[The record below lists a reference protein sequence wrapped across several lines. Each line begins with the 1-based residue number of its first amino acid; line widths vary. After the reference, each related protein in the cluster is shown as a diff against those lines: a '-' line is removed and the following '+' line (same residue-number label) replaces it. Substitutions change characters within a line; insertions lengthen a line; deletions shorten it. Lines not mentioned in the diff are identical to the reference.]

1 MKYHAPLIEWDEVK
15 SMRRRIL
22 PTLGLLGVMAL
33 LLLCSADAAQAV
45 RDALALCAQSV
56 IPALFP
62 FFVASS
68 LFIDL
73 GCAAVLGRSLAPIMR
88 RLFGVSGAG
97 GTAFL
102 LGIIGG
108 YPVGGRTAGE
118 LYRSGQC
125 EREEC
130 ERLLAFCNNAGPSFI
145 LGIAGL
151 GCFGSVRVGAWLYL
165 IHVGAAVMV
174 GLLFRSTSRQM
185 GRPEKTETPRWADA
199 LIEAVRGG
207 AMSMVSICAF
217 VVFFLVILRLFSRF
231 TGIQHGAILGIVEMT
246 NGILRLANDR
256 RGFIWAAGLLG
267 WGGLSV
273 HCQTAAVL
281 SGSGLSLKRYFIGKA
296 LQAAISMAAAW
307 PVSLLLP

>member
-1 MKYHAPLIEWDEVK
+1 MKYHAALIEWDEVK

-45 RDALALCAQSV
+45 RDALALCVQSV

-62 FFVASS
+62 FFVVSS

-207 AMSMVSICAF
+207 AMSMVNICAF

-273 HCQTAAVL
+273 HCQTTAVL

>member
-1 MKYHAPLIEWDEVK
+1 MKYHAALIEWDEVK

-45 RDALALCAQSV
+45 RDALALCVQSV

-62 FFVASS
+62 FFVVSS

-73 GCAAVLGRSLAPIMR
+73 GCAAVLGRSLAPVMH

-118 LYRSGQC
+118 LCGSGQC

-130 ERLLAFCNNAGPSFI
+130 EPLLAFCNNAGPSFI

-199 LIEAVRGG
+199 LIQAVRGG
-207 AMSMVSICAF
+207 AMSMVNICAF

-256 RGFIWAAGLLG
+256 RGFIWASGLLG

>member
-45 RDALALCAQSV
+45 RDALVLCAQSV

-62 FFVASS
+62 FFVVSS

-73 GCAAVLGRSLAPIMR
+73 GCAAVLGRSLAPVMH

-207 AMSMVSICAF
+207 AMSMVNICAF

>member
-62 FFVASS
+62 FFVVSS

-73 GCAAVLGRSLAPIMR
+73 GCAAVLGRSLAPVMH

-165 IHVGAAVMV
+165 IHVGAAAMV

-207 AMSMVSICAF
+207 AMSMVNICAF

-231 TGIQHGAILGIVEMT
+231 AGIQHGAILGIVEMT

-307 PVSLLLP
+307 PVSPLLP

>member
-45 RDALALCAQSV
+45 RDALALCVQSV

-62 FFVASS
+62 FFVVSS

-199 LIEAVRGG
+199 LIQAVRGG
-207 AMSMVSICAF
+207 AMSMVNICAF

>member
-62 FFVASS
+62 FFVVSS

-151 GCFGSVRVGAWLYL
+151 GCFGSVIVGAWLYL

-185 GRPEKTETPRWADA
+185 GRPKKTETPRWADA
-199 LIEAVRGG
+199 LIQAVRGG
-207 AMSMVSICAF
+207 AMSMVNICAF

-273 HCQTAAVL
+273 HCQTADVL

-296 LQAAISMAAAW
+296 LQAAISMVAAW

>member
-1 MKYHAPLIEWDEVK
+1 
-15 SMRRRIL
+15 MRRRIL

-45 RDALALCAQSV
+45 RDALALCVQSV

-62 FFVASS
+62 FFVVSS

-73 GCAAVLGRSLAPIMR
+73 GCAAVLGRSLAPVMH

-207 AMSMVSICAF
+207 AMSMVNICAF

>member
-62 FFVASS
+62 FFVVSS

-73 GCAAVLGRSLAPIMR
+73 GCAAVLGRSLAPVMH

-165 IHVGAAVMV
+165 IHVGAAAMV

-185 GRPEKTETPRWADA
+185 GRPKKTETPRWADA

-207 AMSMVSICAF
+207 AMSMVNICAF

>member
-1 MKYHAPLIEWDEVK
+1 
-15 SMRRRIL
+15 MRRRIL

-45 RDALALCAQSV
+45 RDALALCVQSV

-62 FFVASS
+62 FFVVSS

-73 GCAAVLGRSLAPIMR
+73 GCAAVLGRSLAPVMH

-97 GTAFL
+97 GTSFL

-207 AMSMVSICAF
+207 AMSMVNICAF

>member
-1 MKYHAPLIEWDEVK
+1 
-15 SMRRRIL
+15 MRRRIL

-56 IPALFP
+56 VPALFP

-207 AMSMVSICAF
+207 AMSMVNICAF

>member
-1 MKYHAPLIEWDEVK
+1 MKYHAALIEWDEVK

-45 RDALALCAQSV
+45 RDALALCVQSV

-62 FFVASS
+62 FFVVSS

-73 GCAAVLGRSLAPIMR
+73 GCAAVLGRSLAPVMY

-185 GRPEKTETPRWADA
+185 GRPKKTETPRWADA
-199 LIEAVRGG
+199 LIQAVRGG
-207 AMSMVSICAF
+207 AISMVSICAF

-231 TGIQHGAILGIVEMT
+231 TGLQHGAILGIVEMT

-296 LQAAISMAAAW
+296 LQAAISMVAAW

>member
-1 MKYHAPLIEWDEVK
+1 
-15 SMRRRIL
+15 MRRRIL

-45 RDALALCAQSV
+45 RDALALCVQSV

-62 FFVASS
+62 FFVVSS
-68 LFIDL
+68 LFIAL

-199 LIEAVRGG
+199 LIQAVRGG
-207 AMSMVSICAF
+207 AMSMVNICAF

-281 SGSGLSLKRYFIGKA
+281 SGSDLSLKRYFIGKA

>member
-1 MKYHAPLIEWDEVK
+1 
-15 SMRRRIL
+15 MRRRIL

-62 FFVASS
+62 FFVVSS

-73 GCAAVLGRSLAPIMR
+73 GCAAVLGRSLAPIMH

-199 LIEAVRGG
+199 LIQAVRGG
-207 AMSMVSICAF
+207 AMSMVNICAF

>member
-1 MKYHAPLIEWDEVK
+1 MKYHAALIEWDEVK

-62 FFVASS
+62 FFVVSS

-185 GRPEKTETPRWADA
+185 GQPKKTETPRWADA
-199 LIEAVRGG
+199 LIQAVRGG
-207 AMSMVSICAF
+207 AMSMVNICAF

>member
-62 FFVASS
+62 FFVVSS

-73 GCAAVLGRSLAPIMR
+73 GCAAVLGRSLAPVMH

-199 LIEAVRGG
+199 LIQAVRGG
-207 AMSMVSICAF
+207 AMSMVNICAF
-217 VVFFLVILRLFSRF
+217 VVFFLVILRLLSRF

>member
-33 LLLCSADAAQAV
+33 LLICSADAAQTV
-45 RDALALCAQSV
+45 RDALALCVQSV

-62 FFVASS
+62 FFVVSS

-73 GCAAVLGRSLAPIMR
+73 GCAAVLGRSLAPVMH

-207 AMSMVSICAF
+207 AMSMVNICAF
-217 VVFFLVILRLFSRF
+217 VVFFLVILRLLSRF

>member
-1 MKYHAPLIEWDEVK
+1 
-15 SMRRRIL
+15 MRRRIL

-45 RDALALCAQSV
+45 RDALALCVQSV

-62 FFVASS
+62 FFVVSS

-174 GLLFRSTSRQM
+174 GLLFRSASRQM

-207 AMSMVSICAF
+207 AMSMVNICAF

-281 SGSGLSLKRYFIGKA
+281 SGSDLSLKRYFIGKA

>member
-1 MKYHAPLIEWDEVK
+1 MKYHAALIEWDEVK

-62 FFVASS
+62 FFVVSS

-73 GCAAVLGRSLAPIMR
+73 GCAAVLGRSLAPIMH

-185 GRPEKTETPRWADA
+185 GRPKKTETPRWADA
-199 LIEAVRGG
+199 LIQAVRGG
-207 AMSMVSICAF
+207 AMSMVNICAF

-281 SGSGLSLKRYFIGKA
+281 SGSSLSLKRYFIGKA

>member
-1 MKYHAPLIEWDEVK
+1 MKYHAALIEWDEVK

-45 RDALALCAQSV
+45 RDALALCVQSV

-62 FFVASS
+62 FFVVSS

-185 GRPEKTETPRWADA
+185 GRPKKTETPRWADA

-207 AMSMVSICAF
+207 AMSMVNICAF
-217 VVFFLVILRLFSRF
+217 VVFFLVILRLLSRF

-307 PVSLLLP
+307 PVSPLLP

>member
-62 FFVASS
+62 FFVVSS

-165 IHVGAAVMV
+165 IQVGAAVMV

-185 GRPEKTETPRWADA
+185 GRPGKTETPRWADA

>member
-45 RDALALCAQSV
+45 RDALALCVQSV

-62 FFVASS
+62 FFVVSS

-199 LIEAVRGG
+199 LIQAVRGG
-207 AMSMVSICAF
+207 AMSMVNICAF

-281 SGSGLSLKRYFIGKA
+281 SGSDLSLKRYFIGKA

>member
-45 RDALALCAQSV
+45 RDALALCVQSV

-62 FFVASS
+62 FFVVSS

-199 LIEAVRGG
+199 LIQAVRGG
-207 AMSMVSICAF
+207 AMSMVNICAF

-273 HCQTAAVL
+273 QCQTAAVL

>member
-1 MKYHAPLIEWDEVK
+1 MKYHAALIEWDEVK

-33 LLLCSADAAQAV
+33 LLICSADAAQAV
-45 RDALALCAQSV
+45 RDALALCVQSV

-62 FFVASS
+62 FFVVSS

-199 LIEAVRGG
+199 LIQAVRGG
-207 AMSMVSICAF
+207 AMSMVNICAF

>member
-1 MKYHAPLIEWDEVK
+1 MKYHAALIEWDEVK

-62 FFVASS
+62 FFVVSS

-207 AMSMVSICAF
+207 AMSMVNICAF

>member
-1 MKYHAPLIEWDEVK
+1 MKYHAALIEWDEVK

-62 FFVASS
+62 FFVVSS

-199 LIEAVRGG
+199 LIQAVRGG
-207 AMSMVSICAF
+207 AMSMVNICAF

>member
-1 MKYHAPLIEWDEVK
+1 
-15 SMRRRIL
+15 MRRRIL

-45 RDALALCAQSV
+45 RDALALCVQSV

-62 FFVASS
+62 FFVVSS

-73 GCAAVLGRSLAPIMR
+73 GCAAVLGRSLAPVMH

-108 YPVGGRTAGE
+108 YPVGGRTASE

-207 AMSMVSICAF
+207 AMSMVNICAF

>member
-62 FFVASS
+62 FFVVSS

-73 GCAAVLGRSLAPIMR
+73 GCAAVLGRSLAPVMH

-207 AMSMVSICAF
+207 AMSMVNICAF

>member
-1 MKYHAPLIEWDEVK
+1 
-15 SMRRRIL
+15 MRRRIL
-22 PTLGLLGVMAL
+22 LTLGLLGVMAL

-45 RDALALCAQSV
+45 RDALVLCAQSV

-62 FFVASS
+62 FFVVSS

-73 GCAAVLGRSLAPIMR
+73 GCAAVLGRSLAPVMH

-97 GTAFL
+97 ATAFL

-185 GRPEKTETPRWADA
+185 GRPKKTETPRWADA
-199 LIEAVRGG
+199 LIQAVRGG
-207 AMSMVSICAF
+207 AMSMVNICAF

>member
-1 MKYHAPLIEWDEVK
+1 
-15 SMRRRIL
+15 MRRRIL

-45 RDALALCAQSV
+45 RDALALCVQSV

-62 FFVASS
+62 FFVVSS

-207 AMSMVSICAF
+207 AMSMVNICAF

-281 SGSGLSLKRYFIGKA
+281 SGSDLSLKRYFIGKA

>member
-1 MKYHAPLIEWDEVK
+1 
-15 SMRRRIL
+15 MRRRIL

-62 FFVASS
+62 FFVVSS

-73 GCAAVLGRSLAPIMR
+73 GCAAVLGRSLAPIMH

-207 AMSMVSICAF
+207 AMSMVNICAF

>member
-1 MKYHAPLIEWDEVK
+1 
-15 SMRRRIL
+15 MRRRIL
-22 PTLGLLGVMAL
+22 PTLSLLGVMAL

-45 RDALALCAQSV
+45 RDALALCVQSV

-62 FFVASS
+62 FFVVSS

-88 RLFGVSGAG
+88 WLFGVSGAG

-207 AMSMVSICAF
+207 AMSMVNICAF

>member
-45 RDALALCAQSV
+45 RDALALCVQSV

-62 FFVASS
+62 FFVVSS

-185 GRPEKTETPRWADA
+185 GQPEKTETPRWADA
-199 LIEAVRGG
+199 LIQAVRGG
-207 AMSMVSICAF
+207 AMSMVNICAF
-217 VVFFLVILRLFSRF
+217 VVFFLVVLRLLSRF

-281 SGSGLSLKRYFIGKA
+281 SGSSLSLKRYFIGKA

>member
-45 RDALALCAQSV
+45 RDALALCVQSV

-62 FFVASS
+62 FFVVSS

-199 LIEAVRGG
+199 LIQAVRGG
-207 AMSMVSICAF
+207 AMSMVNICAF
-217 VVFFLVILRLFSRF
+217 VVFFLVIQRLFSRF

-296 LQAAISMAAAW
+296 LQAVISMAAAW

>member
-1 MKYHAPLIEWDEVK
+1 MKYHAALIEWDEVK

-45 RDALALCAQSV
+45 RDALALCVQSV

-62 FFVASS
+62 FFVVSS

-73 GCAAVLGRSLAPIMR
+73 GCAAVLGRSLAPVMH

-199 LIEAVRGG
+199 LIQAVRGG
-207 AMSMVSICAF
+207 AMSMVNICAF
-217 VVFFLVILRLFSRF
+217 VVFFLVILRLLSHF

>member
-15 SMRRRIL
+15 SMKRRIL

-45 RDALALCAQSV
+45 RDALALCVQSV

-62 FFVASS
+62 FFVVSS

-73 GCAAVLGRSLAPIMR
+73 GCAAVLGRSLAPVMH

-207 AMSMVSICAF
+207 AMSMVNICAF

>member
-1 MKYHAPLIEWDEVK
+1 MKYHAALIEWDEVK

-62 FFVASS
+62 FFVVSS

-73 GCAAVLGRSLAPIMR
+73 GCAAVLGRSLAPVMH

-174 GLLFRSTSRQM
+174 GLLFRSKSRQM
-185 GRPEKTETPRWADA
+185 GRPKKTEMPRWADA
-199 LIEAVRGG
+199 LIQAVRGG
-207 AMSMVSICAF
+207 AMSMVNICAF

>member
-45 RDALALCAQSV
+45 RDALVLCAQSV

-62 FFVASS
+62 FFVVSS

-73 GCAAVLGRSLAPIMR
+73 GCAAVLGRSLAPVMH